1 MTGTFA
7 RHRLEISALV
17 WGIAFIAV
25 GMVCLA
31 AELDWLELSGPRLA
45 GVTLLSIGIA
55 GVCGMIAAGV
65 RDHSGRRPTVE

>member
-7 RHRLEISALV
+7 RHRLDISALV
-17 WGIAFIAV
+17 WGITFVAV
-25 GMVCLA
+25 GLVCLA
-31 AELDWLELSGPRLA
+31 AELNWLELSGPRPA

-65 RDHSGRRPTVE
+65 RSQTRQGPTVE